1 MLKTFFLVLG
11 GAGFCGNFKIIIEKK
26 MDKSFEKTN
35 IVMYLSKDLSKI
47 LALALLVIAANI
59 WVTQTGLFIKT
70 TAPYLNCKL

>member
-1 MLKTFFLVLG
+1 
-11 GAGFCGNFKIIIEKK
+11 